1 MPNDHGLLHI
11 MVFAPREPQPREF
24 EFGHNVTVGAAAE
37 AVAVAFGYTPGT
49 PSFQTADGTVLERD
63 KNLAAAHVKDG
74 DTLELVDAGG
84 GV

>member
-1 MPNDHGLLHI
+1 MPNDHSELHI
-11 MVFAPREPQPREF
+11 KVFAPREPEARDF
-24 EFGHNVTVGAAAE
+24 AFAHNVTVGEAAE
-37 AVAVAFGYTPGT
+37 AVALAFGYAPGT